1 MSKEAGA
8 FLNAIGTAIPPNEVH
23 GLFAAYAPRLLQSQ
37 RDRRLF
43 ERMVQRCGIERRHSV
58 LAPGRA
64 DQLDDA
70 GLYVAG
76 RFADTGARMRVYRA
90 RAADLAFAAALDLDD
105 DLQGITHLLLV
116 SCTGFAA
123 PGVDLALIER
133 LALSPAVERT
143 CVGFM
148 GCHAAINALRLA
160 GHIVRSEPAA
170 RVLVVCLEL
179 CTLHLQETAELEQ
192 VLAFLIFADGCA
204 AALVSGDP
212 SGLRL
217 GRSSTAIATEAA
229 DQITWGIG
237 AHGFDMTLSGA
248 VPSSIGALLP
258 GHLPAMLHGRP
269 PEQVVHWA
277 VHPGGRSV
285 LDAVERALELQP
297 RALAGSREVLRRYG
311 NMSSPTILF
320 VLAGML
326 EGGIPGPGCAL
337 AFGPGLAIESM
348 LFEVLG

>member
-1 MSKEAGA
+1 MSKEVGA

-23 GLFAAYAPRLLQSQ
+23 GLFAAYAPRLLQSH

-70 GLYVAG
+70 GLYVSG
-76 RFADTGARMRVYRA
+76 RFADTGARMRVYQA
-90 RAADLAFAAALDLDD
+90 RAAELAFAAALDLDD
-105 DLQGITHLLLV
+105 DLQGITHLVLV

-160 GHIVRSEPAA
+160 GHIVRAEPEA
-170 RVLVVCLEL
+170 RVLVVCIEL

-204 AALVSGDP
+204 AALVTGEP
-212 SGLRL
+212 YGLRL
-217 GRSSTAIATEAA
+217 GRSSTALATEAA

-248 VPSSIGALLP
+248 VPSSIRALLP
-258 GHLPAMLHGRP
+258 RHLPAMLHGRP
-269 PEQVVHWA
+269 REQVVHWA

-285 LDAVERALELQP
+285 LDAVEHALELQP
-297 RALAGSREVLRRYG
+297 GALACAREVLRRYG

-320 VLAGML
+320 VLAAL
-326 EGGIPGPGCAL
+326 LKSDIPGPGCAL